1 MVASTVEAVE
11 LPVVRVTARP
21 VVVGTLTRNRWPV
34 MTSVRAAILVAAP
47 VAARRTVTLAA
58 VEPRAA
64 TPVEALRIIT
74 SVVEPHTVVILAQA
88 PRMATQAVTSVVE
101 LHAVVI
107 LAQAPRAATQAVT
120 SVVEPRTVV
129 ILAQVPRAATQAV
142 TSVVEPHAVVILAQA
157 PRAVTQAVTSVVEP
171 RAVVILPQLPR
182 AVTLVAALR
191 EATRVAIRAV
201 AVGTIGPRVTVKARP
216 Q

>member
-11 LPVVRVTARP
+11 LPVV
-21 VVVGTLTRNRWPV
+21 VGTRNRWPV

-88 PRMATQAVTSVVE
+88 PRT
-101 LHAVVI
+101 
-107 LAQAPRAATQAVT
+107 
-120 SVVEPRTVV
+120 
-129 ILAQVPRAATQAV
+129 ATQAV
-142 TSVVEPHAVVILAQA
+142 TSVVEPHAVVILAQV

>member
-1 MVASTVEAVE
+1 M
-11 LPVVRVTARP
+11 LPAARVTARP
-21 VVVGTLTRNRWPV
+21 VVVGTLTHNRWPV

-64 TPVEALRIIT
+64 TPVEALRIVT
-74 SVVEPHTVVILAQA
+74 SVVEPHTVVILEQA

-107 LAQAPRAATQAVT
+107 LAQAPR
-120 SVVEPRTVV
+120 TV
-129 ILAQVPRAATQAV
+129 TQAV
-142 TSVVEPHAVVILAQA
+142 TSVVEPHAVVTLPQL

-171 RAVVILPQLPR
+171 HAVVILPQLPR

-191 EATRVAIRAV
+191 EAIRAV